1 MAGGYQFR
9 DSMSRPYFPQEFDY
23 TINGLVLKLPMGHRL
38 PTYQAKYLK
47 YDKFLPYI
55 VKRLEVGS
63 SVLDIGAN
71 CGDTLAAIVPAG
83 PRLRYCAVEPSDN
96 YYKYLEQNIEIIRK
110 AFPLV
115 SLSYTKSLIGNSDG
129 LYTLI
134 EKDGTATAVK
144 VQNQDNAV
152 EKNSKILD
160 KTSLTQ
166 LAKSQDSQFR
176 LRLLKTDTDGMD
188 WDVINSGLEIIK
200 DAQPIIFFEC
210 DPQHAEAFLAYQY
223 TFEKLNNLGYHNFY
237 VFDNYGEYVCSL
249 NKVSP
254 LVDFMRYCYTQ
265 DQRTIH
271 YIDVVAC
278 VAADAALVESAI
290 NEFNSAIN

>member
-1 MAGGYQFR
+1 MAGGYQLG

-38 PTYQAKYLK
+38 PFYQAKFAK
-47 YDKFLPYI
+47 YDKFLSYI
-55 VKRLEVGS
+55 VKRLEAGS

-83 PRLRYCAVEPSDN
+83 PRLRYYAVEPSDN
-96 YYKYLEQNIEIIRK
+96 YYKYLEQNIETIRK

-115 SLSYTKSLIGNSDG
+115 SLAYTKSLVGNSDG

-134 EKDGTATAVK
+134 EKGGTATAVK
-144 VQNQDNAV
+144 VQKQDDVA
-152 EKNSKILD
+152 EKNSKSLA

-166 LAKSQDSQFR
+166 LVKAQDSQFR

-188 WDVINSGLEIIK
+188 WDVINSGLEVIK
-200 DAQPIIFFEC
+200 DAHPILFFEC
-210 DPQHAEAFLAYQY
+210 DPQNTEAFLAYQS
-223 TFEKLNNLGYHNFY
+223 TFEKLNNLGYNHFY
-237 VFDNYGEYVCSL
+237 IFDNYGEYVCSL

-254 LVDFMRYCYTQ
+254 LVDFMRYCYAQ

-271 YIDVVAC
+271 YIDVLAC
-278 VAADAALVESAI
+278 VAKDAALVESAI
-290 NEFNSAIN
+290 NEFNSNQS

>member
-1 MAGGYQFR
+1 MEGGYQLR
-9 DSMSRPYFPQEFDY
+9 ESMSRSYFPQEFDY
-23 TINGLVLKLPMGHRL
+23 LINGLVLKLPMGHRL

-47 YDKFLPYI
+47 YDKFLPFI

-63 SVLDIGAN
+63 SILDIGAN

-96 YYKYLEQNIEIIRK
+96 YYKYLEQNIETIRK

-115 SLSYTKSLIGNSDG
+115 TLSYSKSLIGNSDG

-144 VQNQDNAV
+144 VQKQAGV
-152 EKNSKILD
+152 AEKNSKTLD

-166 LAKSQDSQFR
+166 LVKAQDSQFR

-188 WDVINSGLEIIK
+188 WDVINSGLEVIK
-200 DAQPIIFFEC
+200 DAHPILFFEC
-210 DPQHAEAFLAYQY
+210 DPQNAEAFLAYQSSL
-223 TFEKLNNLGYHNFY
+223 EKLNNLGYHNFY
-237 VFDNYGEYVCSL
+237 IFDNYGEYVCCL
-249 NKVSP
+249 NKVST
-254 LVDFMRYCYTQ
+254 LVDFIRYCYAQTH
-265 DQRTIH
+265 RTIH

>member
-96 YYKYLEQNIEIIRK
+96 YYKNLEQNIETIRK

-115 SLSYTKSLIGNSDG
+115 TLSYSKSLIGNSDG

-144 VQNQDNAV
+144 VQKQADVA
-152 EKNSKILD
+152 EKNSKTLD

-166 LAKSQDSQFR
+166 LVKAQDSQFR

-188 WDVINSGLEIIK
+188 WDVINSGLEVIK
-200 DAQPIIFFEC
+200 DARPILFFELSC
-210 DPQHAEAFLAYQY
+210 QSDFDVFNMLRKFLGQHEL
-223 TFEKLNNLGYHNFY
+223 
-237 VFDNYGEYVCSL
+237 
-249 NKVSP
+249 
-254 LVDFMRYCYTQ
+254 R
-265 DQRTIH
+265 
-271 YIDVVAC
+271 
-278 VAADAALVESAI
+278 
-290 NEFNSAIN
+290 

>member
-1 MAGGYQFR
+1 
-9 DSMSRPYFPQEFDY
+9 
-23 TINGLVLKLPMGHRL
+23 MGHRL

-55 VKRLEVGS
+55 VKRLEAGS

-83 PRLRYCAVEPSDN
+83 PRLRYYAVEPSDN
-96 YYKYLEQNIEIIRK
+96 YYKYLEQNIETIRK

-115 SLSYTKSLIGNSDG
+115 TLSYSKSLIGNSDG

-144 VQNQDNAV
+144 VQKQADVA
-152 EKNSKILD
+152 EKNSKTLD

-166 LAKSQDSQFR
+166 LVKAQDSQFR

-188 WDVINSGLEIIK
+188 WDVINSGLEVIK
-200 DAQPIIFFEC
+200 DARPILFFEC
-210 DPQHAEAFLAYQY
+210 DPQNAETVLAYQSSL
-223 TFEKLNNLGYHNFY
+223 EKLDNLGYHNFY
-237 VFDNYGEYVCSL
+237 IFDNYGEYVCCL
-249 NKVSP
+249 NKVST
-254 LVDFMRYCYTQ
+254 LVDFIRYCCAQTT
-265 DQRTIH
+265 RTIH

-290 NEFNSAIN
+290 EEFNQKSFN